1 MGDSESVSVKSM
13 QNVIRYNT
21 VINNPGAQFVFRN
34 GDNNVAYANYVLGG
48 SGGFR
53 VKQANNIGIYN
64 NYVEGYT
71 SKSAAAPVGFEY
83 FPSTYMQ
90 NITVA
95 HNTFV
100 NVTSVDLCNGGPCKS
115 PLQGV
120 TFANNIFFQPVGPG
134 SSK

>member
-34 GDNNVAYANYVLGG
+34 GDNNVAYSNYVLGG

-71 SKSAAAPVGFEY
+71 SKSAAAPGE
-83 FPSTYMQ
+83 
-90 NITVA
+90 
-95 HNTFV
+95 
-100 NVTSVDLCNGGPCKS
+100 K
-115 PLQGV
+115 
-120 TFANNIFFQPVGPG
+120 
-134 SSK
+134 